1 MQKNYYKSLLGQV
14 IYVLISG
21 LQLLFIPNFLL
32 ATFGLE
38 PTSEIWIRILG
49 MLVLA
54 LSFYYYAIYKNGGK
68 EVVRA
73 TVQGRLFFCTGL
85 SILVIMSMVKPV
97 LIIFAIIETGLSL
110 WTLSEMRK
118 VK

>member
-32 ATFGLE
+32 VTFGLE

-85 SILVIMSMVKPV
+85 SILVIMGMVKPV
-97 LIIFAIIETGLSL
+97 LMIFAIIETGLSL